1 MKISLWD
8 YWCLWTLLDWF
19 AWCHTLTSWYNKYS
33 PLTRPCILLS
43 CPKKNKRKIFFFC
56 STNKRKIR
64 YEIFRKDVR
73 LSCSCPLN
81 DSLVFWRFILSKM
94 LIYIFLIIHFEL
106 TEDVKLLKI
115 SEYPDLRGK
124 IIPTSWITT
133 ILHCLLWS
141 FHFDNFFLTRSKN
154 RTLFVLNN
162 AIKQLRSNYLTRVP
176 IVFLVPLT
184 ISIGK
189 TKVNPLLGST
199 LDHQK

>member
-141 FHFDNFFLTRSKN
+141 FHFDNFFLTRSTN
-154 RTLFVLNN
+154 TFC
-162 AIKQLRSNYLTRVP
+162 
-176 IVFLVPLT
+176 
-184 ISIGK
+184 
-189 TKVNPLLGST
+189 TKYC
-199 LDHQK
+199 D

>member
-1 MKISLWD
+1 M
-8 YWCLWTLLDWF
+8 
-19 AWCHTLTSWYNKYS
+19 
-33 PLTRPCILLS
+33 ILLS
-43 CPKKNKRKIFFFC
+43 SEDLYCQKC
-56 STNKRKIR
+56 
-64 YEIFRKDVR
+64 
-73 LSCSCPLN
+73 L
-81 DSLVFWRFILSKM
+81 
-94 LIYIFLIIHFEL
+94 YIFLIIHFEL

-133 ILHCLLWS
+133 ILHSLLWS
-141 FHFDNFFLTRSKN
+141 FHFDNFFLTRSTN
-154 RTLFVLNN
+154 RTLFVLNI

-189 TKVNPLLGST
+189 TKVNALLGST